1 MTPDLLCKGRLHG
14 ADVAF
19 SYVHAPM
26 TASEAARRH
35 HCDPAAAHILGRAV
49 AAGLLAASTLG
60 GRERINIRWT
70 YGGTLKT
77 VLVDAGPDGGVRGL
91 ITPPQLSA
99 TPDRAALT
107 GTGGQIRVI
116 RFADSTVTASGTTEA
131 GLMDVVD
138 DLAFFLCLSD
148 QVESA
153 MSVLIGFSDD
163 PARPVRVC
171 RGVLLQALPGC
182 DLHRFHAM
190 RQALASAPVR
200 DLLGSDRESEHLPMQ
215 ILSAVAGGEI
225 EGRAVKISR
234 AVAPAFRCSCNQQ
247 KMGAVLGA
255 IPLNERPAILAEGK
269 SLSIRCHYCG
279 QTYSVSAAECEKIWS
294 EPG

>member
-19 SYVHAPM
+19 SYVHAPI
-26 TASEAARRH
+26 TVSEAVLRH
-35 HCDPAAAHILGRAV
+35 HCDPAAAHILGRAI
-49 AAGLLAASTLG
+49 AAGLLSASTLG

-77 VLVDAGPDGGVRGL
+77 VLVDAGPDGSVRGL
-91 ITPPQLSA
+91 ITPPQLAA

-107 GTGGQIRVI
+107 GAGGHIRVI
-116 RFADSTVTASGTTEA
+116 RCADSTVTASGTTEA
-131 GLMDVVD
+131 GLLDVVE
-138 DLAFFLCLSD
+138 DLNLFLCLSD

-200 DLLGSDRESEHLPMQ
+200 ELLGSDREEEHLPMQ
-215 ILSAVAGGEI
+215 IFSAVAGGEI
-225 EGRAVKISR
+225 QGSAVKISH
-234 AVAPAFRCSCNQQ
+234 AVAPAFRCSCNRE
-247 KMGAVLGA
+247 KMGVVLGA
-255 IPLNERPAILAEGK
+255 IAVNERPAILAEGK
-269 SLSIRCHYCG
+269 PLSIRCHFCG
-279 QTYSVSAAECEKIWS
+279 QTYSVSASDCEKIWS